1 MSREDDNRPRA
12 NAIGALLAMNFA
24 DALTTLANMLNDERP
39 MHRLSALWLVD
50 HLNLRDMVRHV
61 AELSISDKDAKV
73 RTRASKLI
81 EHFIDTYSDVEDDEQ
96 LELDQ
101 PQVQTPEVTS

>member
-1 MSREDDNRPRA
+1 
-12 NAIGALLAMNFA
+12 
-24 DALTTLANMLNDERP
+24 

-81 EHFIDTYSDVEDDEQ
+81 EHFIDTYSDVEDEDQ
-96 LELDQ
+96 VDLDH
-101 PQVQTPEVTS
+101 PQVKQPGVKS